1 MNSSKRSCTAAR
13 PHAASRLSAGSKPG
27 GTGGLPARAPALLLL
42 SLGFALT
49 GCAPTVPPEAKGCDV
64 VRPALGFAIDIPKGW
79 IVRDLGGDVV
89 LEIVATDER
98 RGKTAA
104 PAETP
109 PEAPPT
115 ERRRIPSAV
124 VHVTVIERE
133 GETLDAWADDMTAE
147 LVSVLPDL
155 AVSQRDEAELAD
167 GRPALLL
174 VIENPRGV
182 APLEQR
188 MLLAVTA
195 ERAYALIATAR
206 QSEMAAVEPEIQVCF
221 DSFVVW

>member
-1 MNSSKRSCTAAR
+1 MNSSKRNSTAAL
-13 PHAASRLSAGSKPG
+13 PHAASRLSALAAVLLAA
-27 GTGGLPARAPALLLL
+27 GLGPA
-42 SLGFALT
+42 

-64 VRPALGFAIDIPKGW
+64 VRPALGFAIDVPKGW

-98 RGKTAA
+98 RGETAA

-109 PEAPPT
+109 PEAPT
-115 ERRRIPSAV
+115 AERRRIPSAV
-124 VHVTVIERE
+124 VQVTVIERE
-133 GETLDAWADDMTAE
+133 GETLDAWADDMIAE
-147 LVSVLPDL
+147 LVSVQPDL
-155 AVSQRDEAELAD
+155 AVSQRDEAELPD

-174 VIENPRGV
+174 TIENPRGV

-195 ERAYALIATAR
+195 ERAYALVATAR
-206 QSEMAAVEPEIQVCF
+206 QSEMAVVEPEIQVCF
-221 DSFVVW
+221 ASFVVW

>member
-1 MNSSKRSCTAAR
+1 MKSRSKV
-13 PHAASRLSAGSKPG
+13 
-27 GTGGLPARAPALLLL
+27 LLLIWVACWVAAG
-42 SLGFALT
+42 LGPA

-64 VRPALGFAIDIPKGW
+64 VRPALGFAIDVPKGW

-98 RGKTAA
+98 RGETAV

-109 PEAPPT
+109 PEAPAAA
-115 ERRRIPSAV
+115 RRRIPSAV
-124 VHVTVIERE
+124 VQVTVIERE

-147 LVSVLPDL
+147 LVSVQPDL
-155 AVSQRDEAELAD
+155 AVSQRDEVELAD

-174 VIENPRGV
+174 TIENPRGV

-188 MLLAVTA
+188 MLLAVTD
-195 ERAYALIATAR
+195 EWAYALIATAR
-206 QSEMAAVEPEIQVCF
+206 QSEMAVVEPEIQVCF

>member
-1 MNSSKRSCTAAR
+1 VVVLV
-13 PHAASRLSAGSKPG
+13 ASAFAPG
-27 GTGGLPARAPALLLL
+27 
-42 SLGFALT
+42 

-64 VRPALGFAIDIPKGW
+64 VRPALRFAIDVPKGW
-79 IVRDLGGDVV
+79 VVRDLGGDVV

-98 RGKTAA
+98 RGETEA
-104 PAETP
+104 PAETS
-109 PEAPPT
+109 PEAPAA

-124 VHVTVIERE
+124 VQVTVIERE
-133 GETLDAWADDMTAE
+133 GKTLDAWADDMTAE
-147 LVSVLPDL
+147 LISLQPDL

-167 GRPALLL
+167 GRPALVL

-182 APLEQR
+182 APLQQR

>member
-1 MNSSKRSCTAAR
+1 MK
-13 PHAASRLSAGSKPG
+13 SRLKV
-27 GTGGLPARAPALLLL
+27 LLLICVACWVAA
-42 SLGFALT
+42 GVGPA
-49 GCAPTVPPEAKGCDV
+49 GCAPTVPPEAQKCDI
-64 VRPALGFAIDIPKGW
+64 VRPALGFALDVPKGW
-79 IVRDLGGDVV
+79 FVRDLGGDVV

-98 RGKTAA
+98 RGETAA

-109 PEAPPT
+109 PEAPPA

-124 VHVTVIERE
+124 VQVTVIERE
-133 GETLDAWADDMTAE
+133 GETLDAWADDMLAE
-147 LVSVLPDL
+147 LVSVQPDL

-174 VIENPRGV
+174 TIENPRGV
-182 APLEQR
+182 EPLEQR
-188 MLLAVTA
+188 MLLAVTD

-206 QSEMAAVEPEIQVCF
+206 QSEMAAVEPEIQACF

>member
-1 MNSSKRSCTAAR
+1 MNSSKRNYIAAQ
-13 PHAASRLSAGSKPG
+13 PHAASRLSALAAVLLAAVLG
-27 GTGGLPARAPALLLL
+27 PA
-42 SLGFALT
+42 

-79 IVRDLGGDVV
+79 VVRDLGGDVV
-89 LEIVATDER
+89 LEIVATDEQ
-98 RGKTAA
+98 RGETAA
-104 PAETP
+104 PAETL
-109 PEAPPT
+109 PEAPPAAG
-115 ERRRIPSAV
+115 RRIPSAV
-124 VHVTVIERE
+124 VQVTVIERE
-133 GETLDAWADDMTAE
+133 GKTLDAWADDMIAE
-147 LVSVLPDL
+147 LVSVQPDL
-155 AVSQRDEAELAD
+155 AVSPRDEAELPD

-195 ERAYALIATAR
+195 ERAYALVATAR
-206 QSEMAAVEPEIQVCF
+206 QSEMAIVEPEIQVCF

>member
-1 MNSSKRSCTAAR
+1 S
-13 PHAASRLSAGSKPG
+13 
-27 GTGGLPARAPALLLL
+27 
-42 SLGFALT
+42 
-49 GCAPTVPPEAKGCDV
+49 PTVPPEAKGCDV
-64 VRPALGFAIDIPKGW
+64 VRPALRFAIDVPKGW

-98 RGKTAA
+98 RGETAA

-109 PEAPPT
+109 PEAPPA

-124 VHVTVIERE
+124 VQVTVIERE
-133 GETLDAWADDMTAE
+133 GETLDAWADDMIAE
-147 LVSVLPDL
+147 LVSVQPDL
-155 AVSQRDEAELAD
+155 AVSQRDEAELPD

-174 VIENPRGV
+174 TIENPRGI

-206 QSEMAAVEPEIQVCF
+206 QSEMAVVEPEIQVCF
-221 DSFVVW
+221 ASFVVW